1 MEQII
6 SDPRRR
12 LPIAVVACI
21 GLSMTVWVFLS
32 LAYEES
38 PWAWTVSLDLVLGTV
53 PAIPAAFMAVGA
65 GFAVYVA
72 SKIAGRR
79 CYLFALISLLSHL
92 PFPILLYLFVAGPD
106 PLLLVFPV
114 GAGIASFG
122 MASF

>member
-6 SDPRRR
+6 SDPRLR

-32 LAYEES
+32 LAYEEL
-38 PWAWTVSLDLVLGTV
+38 PWAWTVSLDLKTV

-79 CYLFALISLLSHL
+79 CYLSS
-92 PFPILLYLFVAGPD
+92 VC
-106 PLLLVFPV
+106 
-114 GAGIASFG
+114 
-122 MASF
+122 